1 MPAQSPSISDPE
13 EWENPPMPHD
23 WLYDV
28 YDNMPAFDPMVT
40 PTEGMGKIPEL
51 FRTIPNTIRS
61 NHPQVSFSANGK
73 FAKKITENHELTPG
87 FGMNSPLG
95 RLYELNAKVLFLG
108 VGYNSCTGFHLAEAL
123 NEKMPKKRMGTS
135 MTENNTRVWKWFEDF
150 NYDSDDFGVI
160 GKEFEEKY
168 DISTGMV
175 GNAKCKLFDMK
186 CGVDFAKDWLAENRF
201 KNIKN
206 RGVKMKSNVNF
217 NKDLITTI
225 DKVENERLS
234 IEILQYDDLTG
245 GNSASDSMM
254 LYFMKKSNVKLRQVK
269 MTMKN
274 TAVRLEAGALY
285 MLKGDIEMD
294 NKMGGSNGP
303 WKEISKKQ
311 CNRRNYI

>member
-1 MPAQSPSISDPE
+1 MSEFRIIELTRHPNTVNSIYNDLKKLGICEGNTVLVHSSLSSIGWVCGGGQAVIMALLKSVGDEGTLVMPAQSPSISDPE
-13 EWENPPMPHD
+13 EWENPPIPHD

-28 YDNMPAFDPMVT
+28 YDNMPAFDPMMT

-95 RLYELNAKVLFLG
+95 RLYELNAKILFLG

-186 CGVDFAKDWLAENRF
+186 CGVDFAKEWLAENRF
-201 KNIKN
+201 KNNI
-206 RGVKMKSNVNF
+206 
-217 NKDLITTI
+217 
-225 DKVENERLS
+225 
-234 IEILQYDDLTG
+234 
-245 GNSASDSMM
+245 
-254 LYFMKKSNVKLRQVK
+254 
-269 MTMKN
+269 
-274 TAVRLEAGALY
+274 
-285 MLKGDIEMD
+285 
-294 NKMGGSNGP
+294 
-303 WKEISKKQ
+303 
-311 CNRRNYI
+311 